1 MDGACFVRT
10 LKEMP
15 DARLNA
21 LHSLVDEMI
30 RARRQ
35 EALINSIAESSF
47 AGCDTA
53 DPCYAGCDTADPCYA
68 DAAPTLQ
75 ERDERRCGDDPD
87 VGDEVRW
94 DSAKYG
100 ERLTGTIIEVL
111 DEDRIIYRVR
121 RNDNGKV
128 FRLTENEFIN
138 P

>member
-1 MDGACFVRT
+1 MDGAYFVTT

-15 DARLNA
+15 DARLV
-21 LHSLVDEMI
+21 SLRDMVDEMI

-35 EALINSIAESSF
+35 EMRINSIAESSF
-47 AGCDTA
+47 FGCDTA
-53 DPCYAGCDTADPCYA
+53 DPVACSDI
-68 DAAPTLQ
+68 APASQ
-75 ERDERRCGDDPD
+75 ERDERCCSVDPDCCPCPD

-100 ERLTGTIIEVL
+100 ERLTGTVIEIL

-128 FRLTENEFIN
+128 FRLTEDEFI
-138 P
+138 